1 MNLTSVKTIKDIKD
15 RFGFNFKKGL
25 GQNFLTD
32 PGVLDEAVRA
42 AEIENGVLEIGP
54 GFGVLTYA
62 LAGTGKKVVSL
73 EIDERLIPV
82 LDYTLAEFDNVK
94 VINRDVMKTD
104 VKALIKEEFGDVKIS
119 IAANLPYYITTPI
132 ITGLLE
138 KKLPVNNMVFMVQR
152 EVAERIVAQKGRDAG
167 AISLFCRY
175 FSEPEIIEIVPAG
188 SFYPPPKVDS
198 ALLKLKILD
207 KPSVEVKDEKLLFK
221 IIRASFSQRRKTLAN
236 GISSGIGMS
245 KSEVNELLLS
255 LGFSETV
262 RGETLTLSDFA
273 KISDKITEIKNKE

>member
-15 RFGFNFKKGL
+15 RFGFTFKKGL

-42 AEIENGVLEIGP
+42 AEIEDGVLEIGP

-94 VINRDVMKTD
+94 IINRDVMKTD
-104 VKALIKEEFGDVKIS
+104 IKALIAEEFGEGKIS

-138 KKLPVNNMVFMVQR
+138 QKLPVSNMVFMVQR
-152 EVAERIVAQKGRDAG
+152 EVAERIVAEKGRDAG

-175 FSEPEIIEIVPAG
+175 FSEPQIIEIVPAG

-207 KPSVEVKDEKLLFK
+207 KPSVEVKDEKLLFR

-245 KSEVNELLLS
+245 KSDVSELLVS

-273 KISDKITEIKNKE
+273 RIADKISEIER

>member
-1 MNLTSVKTIKDIKD
+1 MNLTSVKTIKEIKD
-15 RFGFNFKKGL
+15 RFGFTFKKGL

-32 PGVLDEAVRA
+32 PSVLDSAVLA

-62 LAGTGKKVVSL
+62 LAQTGKKVISL

-82 LDYTLAEFDNVK
+82 LDYTLSEFDNVK
-94 VINRDVMKTD
+94 IINRDVMKTD
-104 VKALIKEEFGDVKIS
+104 IRALIEEEFGEGRIS

-132 ITGLLE
+132 ITTLLE

-152 EVAERIVAQKGRDAG
+152 EVAERIVAIKGRDAG

-207 KPSVEVKDEKLLFK
+207 KPSVEVVDEKLLFK

-236 GISSGIGMS
+236 GISSGIGMP
-245 KSEVNELLLS
+245 KNEVNELLVS
-255 LGFSETV
+255 LGFSETI
-262 RGETLTLSDFA
+262 RGEALTLSDFA
-273 KISDKITEIKNKE
+273 RISDKISEIKNKE

>member
-15 RFGFNFKKGL
+15 RFGFTFKKGL